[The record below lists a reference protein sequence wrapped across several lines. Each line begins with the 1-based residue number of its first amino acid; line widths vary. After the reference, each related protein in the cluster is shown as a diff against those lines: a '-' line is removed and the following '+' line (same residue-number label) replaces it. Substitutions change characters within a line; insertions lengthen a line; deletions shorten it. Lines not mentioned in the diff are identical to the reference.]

1 MADLEC
7 MDVNGGF
14 KPNDEE
20 FFMWLVWAIC
30 LVGMITKGSGM
41 YRVF

>member
-1 MADLEC
+1 

-14 KPNDEE
+14 KPNGKE
-20 FFMWLVWAIC
+20 FFMWLVRAVC
-30 LVGMITKGSGM
+30 LVGMNMKGSGM

>member
-1 MADLEC
+1 

-14 KPNDEE
+14 IPNGME
-20 FFMWLVWAIC
+20 FLMWLARAIC
-30 LVGMITKGSGM
+30 LAATITKGSGM

>member
-1 MADLEC
+1 

-14 KPNDEE
+14 KPNGME
-20 FFMWLVWAIC
+20 FLMWMVRAAC
-30 LVGMITKGSGM
+30 PATTFTKGSGM